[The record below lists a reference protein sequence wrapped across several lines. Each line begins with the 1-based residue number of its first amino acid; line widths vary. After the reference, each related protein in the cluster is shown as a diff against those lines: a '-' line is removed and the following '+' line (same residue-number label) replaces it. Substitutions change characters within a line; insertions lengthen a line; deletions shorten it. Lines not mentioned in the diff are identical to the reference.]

1 MARAEFGNTI
11 HRNPIG
17 GFYMNVFD
25 IRPETMKFM
34 KANSLQGGGPTWM
47 ALITAALQLESPET
61 FDAVEFDDEAEV
73 VLVKSASESSLKQ
86 VQSYVSRLMTDASFM
101 QQCISKAKAG
111 GYLE

>member
-1 MARAEFGNTI
+1 MARPEIGNTI
-11 HRNPIG
+11 HRNPNG

-25 IRPETMKFM
+25 IRPETMRFM

-61 FDAVEFDDEAEV
+61 LDAIEFDDEAEV
-73 VLVKSASESSLKQ
+73 VLVRSASESSLKQ
-86 VQSYVSRLMTDASFM
+86 VQSYVSRLMTDESFKH
-101 QQCISKAKAG
+101 QCISKAKAG